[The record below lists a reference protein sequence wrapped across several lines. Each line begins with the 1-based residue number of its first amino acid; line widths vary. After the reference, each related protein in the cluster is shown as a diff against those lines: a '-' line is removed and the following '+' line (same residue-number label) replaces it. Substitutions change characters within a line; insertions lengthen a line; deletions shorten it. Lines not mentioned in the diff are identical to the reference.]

1 MATCHSCGMHKSDA
15 GARCRHCGATVHKL
29 SDMEFD
35 EISFVRSGANQK
47 ADVVLFK
54 MDEEPVEKEYST
66 VDVAVNLLL
75 DSDPD
80 LTRAQ
85 AVTQIYEAR
94 PDLYEAG
101 LGAGAVAK
109 ADQFETERR
118 EMFVDVERL
127 ADQLQL
133 SNRLTRAQAV
143 AKALAMRQD
152 VYDRSVLMAADSVP
166 VQQESAR

>member
-1 MATCHSCGMHKSDA
+1 MNSQDSIADA
-15 GARCRHCGATVHKL
+15 AA
-29 SDMEFD
+29 
-35 EISFVRSGANQK
+35 
-47 ADVVLFK
+47 
-54 MDEEPVEKEYST
+54 
-66 VDVAVNLLL
+66 NLLM

-94 PDLYEAG
+94 PDLYEAE

-109 ADQFETERR
+109 ADEFESESRDI
-118 EMFVDVERL
+118 FVDVERL

-133 SNRLTRAQAV
+133 SNRSFTRAQAV

-152 VYDRSVLMAADSVP
+152 IYDRSVLMQSDSQP